1 MKLQGKFALYNAVIK
16 IVIILL
22 IGILMPVLISK
33 VVLNHIDRQLT
44 DKKEKFIHNLSRN
57 EIAGVTDSLYSSY
70 NILKEEFIQLSAI
83 PNEKYRENRELF
95 IQEDRVIENET
106 APFRILQYEFSYEGH
121 PYLLEIGNSMSEIRE
136 LNETIRYFTILGLVV
151 ILFITA
157 IFDIA
162 FTRFLLRPF
171 YKIIDLRLKTAGSPE
186 EFNFD
191 KIPTDTADFRQ
202 LDESIRELMTRISDQ
217 FRNQKQFTANVSHE
231 LLTPISIVYSRIE
244 NILLLN
250 ELDEA
255 LSDKLHG
262 SLKVLNRLKKMVNSL
277 LLISKI
283 ENEQYHKNDLIRLR
297 KLVTAVLEETED
309 RRQEKKIRVD
319 LQLQQDIH
327 VVANE
332 SLLHTLFF
340 NLINNAIKYN
350 RQEGTIRIS
359 DQTDEQGYSISVA
372 DTGIGMDAGELER
385 IFRRFEKLDTR
396 REDSFGL
403 GLTIAQSIAGFH
415 HIRMEVSSEPGKGSV
430 FRLYFPAEGLSRP

>member
-22 IGILMPVLISK
+22 IGTLLPMLISK

-83 PNEKYRENRELF
+83 PNTKYRENRELF
-95 IQEDRVIENET
+95 IQENRVIENET

-136 LNETIRYFTILGLVV
+136 LNETIRYYTILGLVV

-186 EFNFD
+186 EFNF
-191 KIPTDTADFRQ
+191 
-202 LDESIRELMTRISDQ
+202 EEIRELMTRVGDQ

-244 NILLLN
+244 NILILN

-309 RRQEKKIRVD
+309 RREEKKIRVN
-319 LQLQQDIH
+319 LRLEQDMH
-327 VVANE
+327 VIANE

-359 DQTDEQGYSISVA
+359 DQVDEQGYSIFIA

-385 IFRRFEKLDTR
+385 IFKRFEKLDTR

-403 GLTIAQSIAGFH
+403 GLAIAQSIAGFH
-415 HIRMEVSSEPGKGSV
+415 RIRIEVSSEPGGGSM
-430 FRLYFPAEGLSRP
+430 FRLYFPAESLSRP